1 MAQPAAQPHPAPPQ
15 PHLPQAQEAQRQALF
30 QAAARV
36 TRHHVQ
42 KFEQQLAAQAGA
54 QRGARPALQRRET
67 TPAS

>member
-1 MAQPAAQPHPAPPQ
+1 MSLSTVPSPHA

-42 KFEQQLAAQAGA
+42 KFEQQLAAQAGSAAGA
-54 QRGARPALQRRET
+54 QAQQPR
-67 TPAS
+67 TPAAA